1 MAVLVTLSFS
11 LWLSANSCLHS
22 ALAQGSLNQDETGKL
37 KLLEQNFFFKNYD
50 DDSVET
56 RLARIE
62 KRVFGEAAEG
72 SLSER
77 MAHILQV
84 AKPVERPA
92 AGTNSNNGNNKGSAT
107 VNTPAAR
114 TPEQIQQDEQFK
126 REDEADR
133 ARRRAMAA
141 RDEEVNQMSADAIR
155 LWKEGRKPEAIEKF
169 EQAVRLSPD
178 SAEAHFSLGVAYEGM
193 AKFGDAL
200 SSYKKALEIIPTKPE
215 YREAVRLVEKK
226 ALSQGQ
232 DDGKKKELRQL
243 AEEAS
248 GAYSRGEFISAL
260 DLYKQLDRKTPNQAR
275 IKFNIAT
282 IYLAMKNPVQALDFF
297 RQAKKLNPDEP
308 SYQKAVAQLEG
319 NLQAEEI
326 ERTNAERAWQDQDNQ
341 QSGQQNNQ
349 QSGRNQRNSNQKSNN
364 QQAYQQNS
372 NQQYQQP
379 NQQYQNQ
386 QYQQP
391 NQQYAN
397 QQYQQ
402 PNQQFQNQ
410 QYQQPN
416 QQYQQPNQQQQNS
429 DQPNQK
435 KQKKRSKSEDNNNN
449 NNSGNGNAVFVN
461 NNANSNG
468 LLGGDKN
475 APPASSSFGIL
486 AKKSKEGVL
495 VTTIGIASRAAKC
508 GLQRGDTIRAVDGVV
523 IQNDKHF
530 QQLMGSKRPGQSIQL
545 LIDRN
550 GSIGQIVL

>member
-1 MAVLVTLSFS
+1 MVQKTHKNLKSFRQGLLLLATFS
-11 LWLSANSCLHS
+11 LCLWPSGHNCLQT
-22 ALAQGSLNQDETGKL
+22 ALAQGSLNADETGKL
-37 KLLEQNFFFKNYD
+37 KLLEQNFFFKNYE

-72 SLSER
+72 TLSER
-77 MAHILQV
+77 IAHILQV

-92 AGTNSNNGNNKGSAT
+92 PGTNRSNGSNQGSAT

-114 TPEQIQQDEQFK
+114 TPEQIQQDEQYK

-155 LWKEGRKPEAIEKF
+155 LWKEGKKAEAIEKF

-200 SSYKKALEIIPTKPE
+200 SSYKKALEIIPSKAE

-226 ALSQGQ
+226 AVSQGQ

-319 NLQAEEI
+319 NLQAEEV
-326 ERTNAERAWQDQDNQ
+326 ERTNAERAWQDQ
-341 QSGQQNNQ
+341 
-349 QSGRNQRNSNQKSNN
+349 
-364 QQAYQQNS
+364 
-372 NQQYQQP
+372 QP
-379 NQQYQNQ
+379 NQQFQNQQYQ

-397 QQYQQ
+397 QQ
-402 PNQQFQNQ
+402 
-410 QYQQPN
+410 
-416 QQYQQPNQQQQNS
+416 QQNS
-429 DQPNQK
+429 DQTNQK
-435 KQKKRSKSEDNNNN
+435 KQKKRSKSDDNNNGN
-449 NNSGNGNAVFVN
+449 NNGNAVFVN
-461 NNANSNG
+461 DNANSNG

>member
-1 MAVLVTLSFS
+1 MVQKTQKNLKSFLIRLIVLSTLSGS
-11 LWLSANSCLHS
+11 LWLGSYGCPQN
-22 ALAQGSLNQDETGKL
+22 ALAQGSLNADETSKL

-77 MAHILQV
+77 MTHILQV
-84 AKPVERPA
+84 AKPVEKPPA
-92 AGTNSNNGNNKGSAT
+92 SSNKGSAS
-107 VNTPAAR
+107 VNKPAAR
-114 TPEQIQQDEQFK
+114 TPEQIQQDEQYK
-126 REDEADR
+126 REDEAER
-133 ARRRAMAA
+133 VRRRAMAA

-155 LWKEGRKPEAIEKF
+155 LWKEGKKPEAIEKF
-169 EQAVRLSPD
+169 EQAVRLAPD

-193 AKFGDAL
+193 QKFSDAL
-200 SSYKKALEIIPTKPE
+200 ASYKNALEIIPTKPE

-226 ALSQGQ
+226 AAAQGQ

-282 IYLAMKNPVQALDFF
+282 IYLAMKNPVQALDYF
-297 RQAKKLNPDEP
+297 RQAKKLNPEEA

-319 NLQAEEI
+319 NLHAEET
-326 ERTNAERAWQDQDNQ
+326 ERTNSERAWQNQNQANQNQGSQQPPMQQTSRPNQ
-341 QSGQQNNQ
+341 QF
-349 QSGRNQRNSNQKSNN
+349 
-364 QQAYQQNS
+364 QNS
-372 NQQYQQP
+372 NQQYQ
-379 NQQYQNQ
+379 N
-386 QYQQP
+386 
-391 NQQYAN
+391 
-397 QQYQQ
+397 
-402 PNQQFQNQ
+402 
-410 QYQQPN
+410 
-416 QQYQQPNQQQQNS
+416 QPNQQQQYQNQPYQQQQNS
-429 DQPNQK
+429 EQPNQK
-435 KQKKRSKSEDNNNN
+435 KQKKHSKNDNNN
-449 NNSGNGNAVFVN
+449 SNGAVFFN
-461 NNANSNG
+461 ENANSNG

-475 APPASSSFGIL
+475 APPPSSSFGII
-486 AKKSKEGVL
+486 AKKNKEGVL

-508 GLQRGDTIRAVDGVV
+508 GLQRGDIIRAVDGVV

-530 QQLMGSKRPGQSIQL
+530 QGLMGSKRPGQSIQL